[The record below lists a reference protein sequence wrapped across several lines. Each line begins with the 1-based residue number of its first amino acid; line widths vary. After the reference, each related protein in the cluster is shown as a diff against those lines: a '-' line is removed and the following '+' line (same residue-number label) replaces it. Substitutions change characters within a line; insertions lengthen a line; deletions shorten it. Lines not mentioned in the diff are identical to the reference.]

1 MLKKFFIT
9 FSFTSIIAT
18 SNCHASG
25 IPVFDGANLSQIVT
39 EYTQQLEDY
48 ATQLEQLEQQTKQWE
63 QKVKDTAKPFSDFY
77 NKASTLMKKG
87 MDLYQYSTNLAEQ
100 FSSAESFL
108 DSTIGSKESWA
119 KCAIDINCNPADKLF
134 DAYSS
139 LSNKFSNANTKLL
152 ALTDHLSENTQSI
165 AEQLSS
171 EVANCEGE
179 RCIQES
185 QAKAQGAKMS
195 LDAEYQQAHLNYMKE
210 DLAIRKAEIQAKKM
224 QELKTTIFMERFSGV
239 Y

>member
-48 ATQLEQLEQQTKQWE
+48 ATQLEQLEQQTKMWQ
-63 QKVKDTAKPFSDFY
+63 QKVKDTTKPFSDFY

-134 DAYSS
+134 NAYSS
-139 LSNKFSNANTKLL
+139 LSNKLSNANTKLL

-195 LDAEYQQAHLNYMKE
+195 LDAEYQQAHLNVLRQQ
-210 DLAIRKAEIQAKKM
+210 LAIQEAEQREREMEKTKAD
-224 QELKTTIFMERFSGV
+224 LFMKAYTGKL
-239 Y
+239 

>member
-1 MLKKFFIT
+1 M
-9 FSFTSIIAT
+9 
-18 SNCHASG
+18 
-25 IPVFDGANLSQIVT
+25 
-39 EYTQQLEDY
+39 EYSQQLEDY
-48 ATQLEQLEQQTKQWE
+48 ATQLEQLEQQTKMWQ
-63 QKVKDTAKPFSDFY
+63 QKVKDTTKPFSDFY

-87 MDLYQYSTNLAEQ
+87 MDLYQYTTNLAEQ

-134 DAYSS
+134 NAYSS

-195 LDAEYQQAHLNYMKE
+195 LDAEYQQAHLNVLRQQ
-210 DLAIRKAEIQAKKM
+210 LAIQEAEQREKMIDKVQSESFMKA
-224 QELKTTIFMERFSGV
+224 FSGNL
-239 Y
+239 

>member
-1 MLKKFFIT
+1 M
-9 FSFTSIIAT
+9 
-18 SNCHASG
+18 
-25 IPVFDGANLSQIVT
+25 

-63 QKVKDTAKPFSDFY
+63 QKVKDTTKPFSDFY

-87 MDLYQYSTNLAEQ
+87 MDLYQYTTNLAEQ

-195 LDAEYQQAHLNYMKE
+195 LDAEYQQAHLNVLRQQ
-210 DLAIRKAEIQAKKM
+210 LAIQEAEQREREMEKAKAD
-224 QELKTTIFMERFSGV
+224 LFMNAYTGKL
-239 Y
+239 

>member
-1 MLKKFFIT
+1 
-9 FSFTSIIAT
+9 
-18 SNCHASG
+18 
-25 IPVFDGANLSQIVT
+25 
-39 EYTQQLEDY
+39 
-48 ATQLEQLEQQTKQWE
+48 
-63 QKVKDTAKPFSDFY
+63 
-77 NKASTLMKKG
+77 MKKV
-87 MDLYQYSTNLAEQ
+87 
-100 FSSAESFL
+100 SSRWWGAY
-108 DSTIGSKESWA
+108 KESWA

-195 LDAEYQQAHLNYMKE
+195 LDAEYQQAHLNVLRQQ
-210 DLAIRKAEIQAKKM
+210 LAIQEAEQREREMEKTKAD
-224 QELKTTIFMERFSGV
+224 LFMKAYTGKL
-239 Y
+239 

>member
-1 MLKKFFIT
+1 M
-9 FSFTSIIAT
+9 
-18 SNCHASG
+18 
-25 IPVFDGANLSQIVT
+25 

-63 QKVKDTAKPFSDFY
+63 QKVKDTTKPFSDFY

-134 DAYSS
+134 NAYSS

-195 LDAEYQQAHLNYMKE
+195 LDAEYQQAHLNVLRQQ
-210 DLAIRKAEIQAKKM
+210 LAIQEAEQREKMIDKVESELFMKA
-224 QELKTTIFMERFSGV
+224 FSGNL
-239 Y
+239 